1 MWVKTTCPV
10 QDKQMKSRVI
20 LSAHLPRQRRVQR
33 FKVGSVDG
41 FNSSAP
47 TSLLSLTIFCIV
59 IGEMPTISPMYGPNL
74 QHWIFVV
81 GKRRRCIEL
90 AVHKLYMDS
99 LMDSLYF

>member
-1 MWVKTTCPV
+1 
-10 QDKQMKSRVI
+10 MKSRVI

-33 FKVGSVDG
+33 FQVVCVSKGSVDG

>member
-1 MWVKTTCPV
+1 MPETLAKDVGPWVKTTCPV

-59 IGEMPTISPMYGPNL
+59 IGEMPTISPNHVWPESPTLDIRGGQAEKMY
-74 QHWIFVV
+74 
-81 GKRRRCIEL
+81 
-90 AVHKLYMDS
+90 
-99 LMDSLYF
+99 